1 MYRAYEWYSSL
12 LIVALLDSFYTT
24 NPRHHGTLAPL
35 WWQPIDS
42 SVSSRNLRKM
52 VPDPDDLLCINSS
65 PYIVQS
71 ANHHGNPEPLYVASL
86 LRRLEPFDL
95 LLVCGSIA
103 KATFKRSPYKGSHP
117 IIFIPHPA
125 WRAWSAADFS
135 NVRLDILLRLT
146 SDG

>member
-1 MYRAYEWYSSL
+1 ML
-12 LIVALLDSFYTT
+12 VVALLDSFYTT

-52 VPDPDDLLCINSS
+52 VPEESSLLCINAC
-65 PYIVQS
+65 PYIVES
-71 ANHHGNPEPLYVASL
+71 ANHHGVPEPLYVAGL

-117 IIFIPHPA
+117 ILFIHHPA
-125 WRAWSAADFS
+125 WRAWSADGFS
-135 NVRLDILLRLT
+135 AVRQAIV
-146 SDG
+146 SSVV